1 MRVFVAVEVSN
12 HDIINGI
19 RNLQKSMGQAGKA
32 VEPDN
37 LHFTLRFLGE
47 VDADQAG
54 RVADALS
61 AIRFEEFDVELRGV
75 GTFGGPRRPRVL
87 WVGTDTTGGR
97 SMGELAGMV
106 DGALDKLG
114 WRRDKPFRAHLT
126 VMRVKNREG
135 LGGLPAYR
143 DRIWGTQ
150 RIRSVKL
157 KRSVLDRTGPA
168 YTDLAEVEA
177 VRM

>member
-12 HDIINGI
+12 RDIINGI
-19 RNLQKSMGQAGKA
+19 RNLQKGMGRAGKA
-32 VEPDN
+32 VEPNN

-75 GTFGGPRRPRVL
+75 GTFGGPRCPRVL
-87 WVGTDTTGGR
+87 WVGTDAVGGR
-97 SMGELAGMV
+97 SMVELAGMV
-106 DGALDKLG
+106 DRALDKLG

-126 VMRVKNREG
+126 VMRVKNMEG
-135 LGGLPAYR
+135 LGDLPAYR

-150 RIRSVKL
+150 CIRSVKL
-157 KRSVLDRTGPA
+157 KRSVLGRTGPT
-168 YTDLAEVEA
+168 YKDLAEVKA